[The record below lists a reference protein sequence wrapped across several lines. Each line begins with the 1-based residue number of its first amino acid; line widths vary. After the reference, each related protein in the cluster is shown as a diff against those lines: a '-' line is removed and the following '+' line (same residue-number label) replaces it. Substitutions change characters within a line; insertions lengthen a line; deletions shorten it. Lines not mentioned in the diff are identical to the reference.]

1 MQTILVV
8 YGLGLVICILAGVAL
23 SAVLFRDL
31 DAVLS
36 TGIPR
41 VRIGPISR
49 IVKLSFILAALVG
62 GISAKFYSCQYR
74 YADLIG
80 NPTGLTMKVFG
91 QIEGALRWLLIFLL
105 ILAALVLAVSAVA
118 RAERGRRIGG

>member
-8 YGLGLVICILAGVAL
+8 YGLGLLICILVGVLL

-31 DAVLS
+31 DTVVSTPVSRPSAVS
-36 TGIPR
+36 
-41 VRIGPISR
+41 ISR
-49 IVKLSFILAALVG
+49 IIKLSFILAALVG

-91 QIEGALRWLLIFLL
+91 QMEGALRWLLVFLL
-105 ILAALVLAVSAVA
+105 ILAAVILTAYTA
-118 RAERGRRIGG
+118 RSKGQKRRAG